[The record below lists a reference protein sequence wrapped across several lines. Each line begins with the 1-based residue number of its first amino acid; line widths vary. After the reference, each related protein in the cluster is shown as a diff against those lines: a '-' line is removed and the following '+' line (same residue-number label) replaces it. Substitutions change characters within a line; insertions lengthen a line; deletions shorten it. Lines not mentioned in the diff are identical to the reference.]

1 MINIL
6 LVAESNKSHLAENEL
21 SNHRVNSIDIGYMI
35 DGRSYDEEIHK
46 FIEKNSDEIKNSQL
60 IIIDDSDYDRGFCI
74 INHLR
79 FGDLRNP
86 AIMVCE
92 LTEDEIFRRHNYRF
106 HKGTMIIKKDDL
118 SQAISEN
125 KVINLKNELE
135 YLYKNFKDEFLYKLI
150 IKGPEQQGRHSVAN
164 QWGAY
169 RMAEI
174 GGLKI
179 EYSFPKTLYFKNL
192 IALSSAAEPINL
204 QFPIVN
210 KILLIDDNCNKGWS
224 SCLKVIFGSAEIK
237 EYVSWNDATLD
248 GVKEQIMTDQYDMIF
263 LDYYLDEGE
272 RIDRIGKGKNILKE
286 IKGSREP
293 NGILNEGLN
302 PVIPVI
308 MFTASNKAWNM
319 DELYEAG
326 ADGYYIKEH
335 PETAHDPEFSI
346 ENFKNFHKTVS
357 NCLEKGNLLRKYW
370 NKIKDVQEKPIFQ
383 DKDPQLN
390 KERISERLKMFLGL
404 LKKAFEQT
412 EFDKNTFFYSEWEL
426 AFLTLWS
433 TLNEVQETWY
443 EKSSNFIPF
452 EYNDS
457 DGNIQTLP
465 HQPNGSTKIRSDN
478 VNWKIRGSDKFFIL
492 YQPALDSSKRPI
504 LKSYNSNFYSVKKYS
519 TTQLDWYS
527 ASGFKFDDLKE
538 IEEKWKYEE
547 KLFLQIA
554 FLVENIEVGI
564 PLNYLQKTEYLKN
577 LHKLNNESRNKHY
590 LTHGEDSLDENF
602 SKLYREQREDIDWK
616 KNIEQLFEIV
626 YFLCTGKQCDWN
638 AK

>member
-210 KILLIDDNCNKGWS
+210 KILLIDDNCNNGWS

-357 NCLEKGNLLRKYW
+357 NCLKKGNLLRKYW

-433 TLNEVQETWY
+433 VLNEVQEALYVKTQPILSLKHSNMVYTQHPNGKKITYFNSYHTKHFKWTY
-443 EKSSNFIPF
+443 EDELFLDYDYKIIQNESGGIQENESGFYSTFGTRKSPL
-452 EYNDS
+452 EYN
-457 DGNIQTLP
+457 NK
-465 HQPNGSTKIRSDN
+465 NGHYSLLS
-478 VNWKIRGSDKFFIL
+478 F
-492 YQPALDSSKRPI
+492 SKNRD
-504 LKSYNSNFYSVKKYS
+504 F
-519 TTQLDWYS
+519 
-527 ASGFKFDDLKE
+527 
-538 IEEKWKYEE
+538 KYEE
-547 KLFLQIA
+547 IMHLQIA
-554 FLVENIEVGI
+554 FL
-564 PLNYLQKTEYLKN
+564 LLKN
-577 LHKLNNESRNKHY
+577 NADKNLLINLDRLNKVRNKLY
-590 LTHGEDSLDENF
+590 LTHGEDSSSQIFKNEYKNQRQS
-602 SKLYREQREDIDWK
+602 SKSWEI
-616 KNIEQLFEIV
+616 NINNLFEIV
-626 YFLCTGKQCDWN
+626 HFLCTGDERRWDKPQ
-638 AK
+638 KTSSEIIL